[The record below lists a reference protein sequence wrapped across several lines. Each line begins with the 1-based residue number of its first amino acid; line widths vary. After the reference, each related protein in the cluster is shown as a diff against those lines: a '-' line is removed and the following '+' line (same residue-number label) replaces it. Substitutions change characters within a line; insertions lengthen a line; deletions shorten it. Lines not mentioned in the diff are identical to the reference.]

1 MKHRGGIFDID
12 GKKIQLAEEELRT
25 QNPSLWDNPKE
36 AEALMKK
43 VRELKSWIEGYEQ
56 VTSAVGD
63 LQVLFDFAKEGEAT
77 EEEVDAQYQETI
89 RVLEDIEMRNMLRR
103 EEDHFGAIMKI
114 NSGAGGTES
123 MDWASMLYRMYIR
136 WGELNGYKVKH
147 VDYQEGEEAGIKSAT
162 LEFEGDYAYG
172 YLKSENGVHRL
183 VRLSPYN
190 AANKRMTSFASVFV
204 YPAVD
209 DTIEITINPADISWD
224 TFRSGGAGGQ
234 NVNKVETGVR
244 LRHAPTGIMIEN
256 TESRSQLQ
264 NRENAMRLLKA
275 QLYELELQKRQ
286 EERDKVE
293 GTKKKI
299 EWGSQIRSYVF
310 DDRRVKDHRTNY
322 QTSNVQAV
330 MDGEINEFIKAYLM
344 MFGGGEE

>member
-1 MKHRGGIFDID
+1 
-12 GKKIQLAEEELRT
+12 
-25 QNPSLWDNPKE
+25 
-36 AEALMKK
+36 MKK

-234 NVNKVETGVR
+234 KVNKVETGVR

>member
-1 MKHRGGIFDID
+1 
-12 GKKIQLAEEELRT
+12 
-25 QNPSLWDNPKE
+25 
-36 AEALMKK
+36 MKK

-275 QLYELELQKRQ
+275 QSHELELQKRQ

>member
-1 MKHRGGIFDID
+1 
-12 GKKIQLAEEELRT
+12 
-25 QNPSLWDNPKE
+25 
-36 AEALMKK
+36 MKK

-56 VTSAVGD
+56 VTTAVGD

>member
-1 MKHRGGIFDID
+1 MIYQISSGQGPAECELGVAKFLAYLQKHY
-12 GKKIQLAEEELRT
+12 KISVLETSQGYYENTYRSVRITTDTDLS
-25 QNPSLWDNPKE
+25 QFVGSVQWVCPSPYRIGHKRKNWFLDFSSCAE
-36 AEALMKK
+36 AETEVFDPK
-43 VRELKSWIEGYEQ
+43 
-56 VTSAVGD
+56 
-63 LQVLFDFAKEGEAT
+63 QVLFE
-77 EEEVDAQYQETI
+77 
-89 RVLEDIEMRNMLRR
+89 
-103 EEDHFGAIMKI
+103 
-114 NSGAGGTES
+114 
-123 MDWASMLYRMYIR
+123 
-136 WGELNGYKVKH
+136 
-147 VDYQEGEEAGIKSAT
+147 
-162 LEFEGDYAYG
+162 
-172 YLKSENGVHRL
+172 
-183 VRLSPYN
+183 
-190 AANKRMTSFASVFV
+190 
-204 YPAVD
+204 
-209 DTIEITINPADISWD
+209 
-224 TFRSGGAGGQ
+224 TFRSSGKGGQ

>member
-1 MKHRGGIFDID
+1 
-12 GKKIQLAEEELRT
+12 
-25 QNPSLWDNPKE
+25 
-36 AEALMKK
+36 MKK

-234 NVNKVETGVR
+234 NVNKVESGVR

>member
-1 MKHRGGIFDID
+1 
-12 GKKIQLAEEELRT
+12 
-25 QNPSLWDNPKE
+25 
-36 AEALMKK
+36 MKK

-56 VTSAVGD
+56 VTAAVGD

-114 NSGAGGTES
+114 NSGAGGTEN